1 MENPLSKSQK
11 LTSKFLKS
19 QTLNLITTSNNNNI
33 NTKNNQ
39 KTSRTTNYEDYPKKS
54 YSNFKSQKNKIL
66 IQKKPISINKKD
78 TNKNNIKSSFDFSKF
93 NQKNMEYDI
102 NKNLCK
108 STNYQGKSFLSRMEL
123 DIKNRQTKEE
133 KRKNILEGYKPKAK
147 EEERIKCFNRLIS
160 DANKRNKI
168 KENIERRNEF
178 LNCGISPKKISK
190 REWDI
195 IYDNRFYKY
204 QEKIDNNLREK
215 IIENEKIIKQK
226 EEEIIEQI
234 NIKTKKVNKKD
245 LDKII
250 NRLYLDSKKK
260 PIKKK
265 LTNLLSPD
273 KDKANGM
280 KKDENSHINN
290 KNNNNNNIDI
300 SSLSRGKKQH
310 NTIKST
316 KIREK
321 KNSYFGSV
329 IIKTSTYQ
337 QGKTNSLIQLIQNI
351 QKSDNKMEKRHTMQS
366 IQKQIKE
373 IENENLNISNLNS
386 NLNSILDYNNNNN
399 NIKKKKKDKLE
410 NFRRNTDIWANET
423 QIKKSK
429 SLKRVVLI
437 NDFNN
442 PNSIKFK
449 VSPNYKNKKTQ
460 RNKTINNGLNIIDCE
475 YYKIIDEDNS
485 ELKLDDININKINDL
500 KNNLNKKN
508 KINKKRHFNSP
519 VYNNN
524 YNINNIDNIN
534 NKYNNN
540 INNLNNKKNN
550 NIKISKSSNKDIKG
564 NNNNLNNNNKRFID
578 ELSAMKI
585 VEDIFVNKI
594 KK

>member
-1 MENPLSKSQK
+1 
-11 LTSKFLKS
+11 
-19 QTLNLITTSNNNNI
+19 
-33 NTKNNQ
+33 
-39 KTSRTTNYEDYPKKS
+39 
-54 YSNFKSQKNKIL
+54 
-66 IQKKPISINKKD
+66 
-78 TNKNNIKSSFDFSKF
+78 
-93 NQKNMEYDI
+93 
-102 NKNLCK
+102 
-108 STNYQGKSFLSRMEL
+108 
-123 DIKNRQTKEE
+123 
-133 KRKNILEGYKPKAK
+133 
-147 EEERIKCFNRLIS
+147 
-160 DANKRNKI
+160 
-168 KENIERRNEF
+168 
-178 LNCGISPKKISK
+178 
-190 REWDI
+190 
-195 IYDNRFYKY
+195 
-204 QEKIDNNLREK
+204 
-215 IIENEKIIKQK
+215 
-226 EEEIIEQI
+226 
-234 NIKTKKVNKKD
+234 
-245 LDKII
+245 
-250 NRLYLDSKKK
+250 
-260 PIKKK
+260 
-265 LTNLLSPD
+265 
-273 KDKANGM
+273 M

-290 KNNNNNNIDI
+290 KNNI

-475 YYKIIDEDNS
+475 YYKNIDEDNS
-485 ELKLDDININKINDL
+485 DLKIDDINLNNINDL
-500 KNNLNKKN
+500 KNNINKKN
-508 KINKKRHFNSP
+508 ILNKNKHFNSP
-519 VYNNN
+519 IYNNN
-524 YNINNIDNIN
+524 YNINNIYNIN

-540 INNLNNKKNN
+540 VYNLNKNNN
-550 NIKISKSSNKDIKG
+550 NIKISKSLNKNNKG
-564 NNNNLNNNNKRFID
+564 NDNNLNNNNKRFID

>member
-1 MENPLSKSQK
+1 MEKPLSKSQK

-19 QTLNLITTSNNNNI
+19 QTLNLITTSYNNNI

-39 KTSRTTNYEDYPKKS
+39 KTSRTTNYEDNPKKS

-133 KRKNILEGYKPKAK
+133 KRKNILEEYKPKAK

-290 KNNNNNNIDI
+290 NNNNNIDI

-337 QGKTNSLIQLIQNI
+337 QGKTNSLIKLIQNI
-351 QKSDNKMEKRHTMQS
+351 QKSDNKMEKRHTMDI
-366 IQKQIKE
+366 IQKEIKE

-399 NIKKKKKDKLE
+399 KIKKKKKDKFE

-423 QIKKSK
+423 HIKKSN

-442 PNSIKFK
+442 PNNIKFN
-449 VSPNYKNKKTQ
+449 VSPNYKNQKIQK
-460 RNKTINNGLNIIDCE
+460 NKTINNGLNIIDCE

-508 KINKKRHFNSP
+508 KLNQKKHFNSP
-519 VYNNN
+519 AYNNN
-524 YNINNIDNIN
+524 YNINNIYNVN
-534 NKYNNN
+534 NNHNNN
-540 INNLNNKKNN
+540 IYNLNNKKNN
-550 NIKISKSSNKDIKG
+550 NIKISKSLNKNIKG
-564 NNNNLNNNNKRFID
+564 NDNNLNNNNKRFID